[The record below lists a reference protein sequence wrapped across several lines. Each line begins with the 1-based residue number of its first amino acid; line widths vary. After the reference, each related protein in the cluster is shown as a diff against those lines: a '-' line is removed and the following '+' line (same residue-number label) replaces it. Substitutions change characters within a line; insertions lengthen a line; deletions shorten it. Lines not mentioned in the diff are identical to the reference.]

1 MYRSIRSLI
10 SLSRA
15 FELLPPPPF
24 GAKLCLNAR
33 PNFFCKRQN
42 QRPWLPRH
50 GPSLKARPCRPFF
63 GHSHAKVNYLPLTPP
78 YLKITLVFRWKD
90 WTLPVLIPHSQP
102 SKVVTGLPE
111 GGEGFSSGLET
122 IDAWQTWKLSE
133 VFFLNTEWKAVK
145 TLENMKSIFINSK
158 RPKIFLFTKYFWEDC
173 KKRNGCTGMITSEV
187 NFVCVLFS
195 SDGIL

>member
-1 MYRSIRSLI
+1 MYRSIWSLI

-15 FELLPPPPF
+15 FELLPPPPT
-24 GAKLCLNAR
+24 
-33 PNFFCKRQN
+33 
-42 QRPWLPRH
+42 H

-111 GGEGFSSGLET
+111 GGGGIFKRLRNYRRLT
-122 IDAWQTWKLSE
+122 D
-133 VFFLNTEWKAVK
+133 VK
-145 TLENMKSIFINSK
+145 TFLSLFSKYWMKSRQNTRKYEKYIYKFK
-158 RPKIFLFTKYFWEDC
+158 ETQKISFHKAFLWRLQ
-173 KKRNGCTGMITSEV
+173 KKKLLYWSDYIRSE
-187 NFVCVLFS
+187 FCLCAF
-195 SDGIL
+195 

>member
-15 FELLPPPPF
+15 FELLPLPPPF
-24 GAKLCLNAR
+24 GAKLCWNAR

-42 QRPWLPRH
+42 QRPWLPWH

-111 GGEGFSSGLET
+111 GGG
-122 IDAWQTWKLSE
+122 AA
-133 VFFLNTEWKAVK
+133 NVK
-145 TLENMKSIFINSK
+145 PKYWMKSRQNTRKYEKYIYKFK
-158 RPKIFLFTKYFWEDC
+158 ETQKISFHKAFLWRLQK
-173 KKRNGCTGMITSEV
+173 KKRLYWNDYIRSE
-187 NFVCVLFS
+187 FCLCAF
-195 SDGIL
+195 